1 MTSILITCTNA
12 TCAIPEAHRELF
24 KRSEDLVTSTDGWEP
39 GALNLAQGLA
49 MKFSTPLI
57 HGDVTRLLI
66 DLEQDGDKRW
76 SKISAKLPEATRDK
90 LVTRIEDK
98 FRQAIKSRLTED
110 FRRHHSVIHLLIH
123 TAPLADGK
131 ILFECTGLP
140 RALEIADA
148 ACDLLPPEVDA
159 SAVLLMDKTPLIRW
173 LIESF
178 PSAKYGII
186 RLSVSHSFF
195 LHSVPMRWETL
206 KQSLIQALVTATK
219 A

>member
-24 KRSEDLVTSTDGWEP
+24 KGSEDLVTSTDGWEP

-66 DLEQDGDKRW
+66 DLEQDGEQRW

-90 LVTRIEDK
+90 LVARLENK
-98 FRQAIKSRLTED
+98 FRNVIETRLTED
-110 FRRHHSVIHLLIH
+110 FKRHDAVIHLLIH

-131 ILFECTGLP
+131 ILFEYIGSNI
-140 RALEIADA
+140 AEEIATSA
-148 ACDLLPPEVDA
+148 AKLLPHGEVDS
-159 SAVLLMDKTPLIRW
+159 SALNMSEKTPFVRW
-173 LIESF
+173 LTDTFVSE
-178 PSAKYGII
+178 KYGVI
-186 RLSVSHSFF
+186 RITVSQSFF
-195 LHSVPMRWETL
+195 LRSIPMRWETI
-206 KQSLIQALVTATK
+206 KKSLIQALTNAAK
-219 A
+219 

>member
-24 KRSEDLVTSTDGWEP
+24 KGSEDLVTSTDGWEP

-66 DLEQDGDKRW
+66 DLEQDGEKRW

-90 LVTRIEDK
+90 LVARLENK
-98 FRQAIKSRLTED
+98 FRNVIETRLTED
-110 FRRHHSVIHLLIH
+110 FKRHDAVIHLLIH

-131 ILFECTGLP
+131 ILFEYIGSP
-140 RALEIADA
+140 RAAEIAKA
-148 ACDLLPPEVDA
+148 AASLLPGEVDA
-159 SAVLLMDKTPLIRW
+159 SAVPLMDKTPFVRW
-173 LIESF
+173 LTGSF
-178 PSAKYGII
+178 PSVKYGII
-186 RLSVSHSFF
+186 RLTVSQSFF
-195 LHSVPMRWETL
+195 LRSVPMRWETM
-206 KQSLIQALVTATK
+206 KKSLIQALVNAVK
-219 A
+219 G

>member
-24 KRSEDLVTSTDGWEP
+24 KGSEDLVTSTDGWEP

-66 DLEQDGDKRW
+66 DLDQDGEKRW

-90 LVTRIEDK
+90 LVTRLEEK
-98 FRQAIKSRLTED
+98 FRNAIETRLTED
-110 FRRHHSVIHLLIH
+110 FKRHDAVIHLLIH

-131 ILFECTGLP
+131 ILFEYIGSP
-140 RALEIADA
+140 RAAEISKA
-148 ACDLLPPEVDA
+148 AATLLPGEVDA
-159 SAVLLMDKTPLIRW
+159 SAVPLMDKTPFVRW
-173 LIESF
+173 LTGSF
-178 PSAKYGII
+178 PPEKYGII
-186 RLSVSHSFF
+186 RLTVSQSFF
-195 LHSVPMRWETL
+195 LRSVPMRWETM
-206 KQSLIQALVTATK
+206 KKSLIQALVNASK
-219 A
+219 G